1 MFYTIPWC
9 NVLQRCASHLGCSI
23 RTVAVLPKELAK
35 NFGDRR
41 LKAANLWHT
50 QSKHG
55 NFANFS
61 YSLLILSSRIIFVL
75 TWYCVS
81 LKIKLS
87 RKVMLYTTSEER
99 RRAAWEMLGGSKWMR
114 LHCRNIDSP
123 IVSLALLQ
131 ANASLKGCARLAR
144 RPRPFNRKTT
154 KKYLQRA

>member
-1 MFYTIPWC
+1 MFYTIPCC
-9 NVLQRCASHLGCSI
+9 NVLQRCASHLGSI

-61 YSLLILSSRIIFVL
+61 YSLLILSSRIIFVQ
-75 TWYCVS
+75 TWYCVT

-87 RKVMLYTTSEER
+87 RKVMLYTRGGTGLGPA
-99 RRAAWEMLGGSKWMR
+99 RARA
-114 LHCRNIDSP
+114 
-123 IVSLALLQ
+123 
-131 ANASLKGCARLAR
+131 
-144 RPRPFNRKTT
+144 RPRGFFKLFRRLEAWSLYFGPRPGPT
-154 KKYLQRA
+154 RAWSKSPRGPAGFFGLLLPC